1 MDRDEMAAGGIVLAA
16 DDRLEPFNSNLLYF
30 ALVHLTDPDSIITKM
45 NGMPTLNDLLT
56 AESRTKPHY
65 SLPSLLSNASSSRPF
80 SPVESSV
87 SQHEVSDIFSTADM
101 SCMDIQDIL
110 GSQTDDARALFGA
123 DPFVLS
129 TSLSL
134 AIPTFNALGGLA
146 ASDSIPSKA
155 AVLESSTASINS
167 QTGAPASTVF
177 GFGSFES
184 TFMTDEELVAA
195 QEKLSADEVKSK
207 EQALDELC
215 SRLLKFQLHSQP
227 DSMSKLHESINSD
240 NLASFYS
247 DITICYG
254 FIEFG
259 KGTLCISNQKMHWT
273 GTFPGVSTDT
283 IYLVFLLKDLGSVQT
298 KQAETDCHFL
308 NITITHDTFIQL
320 KCQDSL
326 KCQEMATCI
335 RAAIAVLQKNMA
347 KDATR
352 CNITYAAETE
362 DVDTDL
368 TLESQASLD
377 KLDHEYRLKLN
388 DAQARRDAAVLMAE
402 SQYTAECTQLQ
413 LNFQEKRLAIAILK
427 PSQSASTTNDMCT
440 SLITQ
445 QTYVGICQLCCD
457 DMITK
462 VLKPCL
468 HAVCAKCLD
477 RLRLTSALFKCPW
490 DRLDVAEVQTVSDT
504 Q

>member
-1 MDRDEMAAGGIVLAA
+1 MAAGGIVLAA

-215 SRLLKFQLHSQP
+215 SRLLKFQLHPQP

-283 IYLVFLLKDLGSVQT
+283 IYLVFLLKDLAKMSRYIINISQSFVTINAVLFQQKMHG
-298 KQAETDCHFL
+298 TDYLATLFL
-308 NITITHDTFIQL
+308 
-320 KCQDSL
+320 KDSL

-377 KLDHEYRLKLN
+377 KLDHEYRY
-388 DAQARRDAAVLMAE
+388 MA
-402 SQYTAECTQLQ
+402 L
-413 LNFQEKRLAIAILK
+413 L
-427 PSQSASTTNDMCT
+427 STCW
-440 SLITQ
+440 L
-445 QTYVGICQLCCD
+445 
-457 DMITK
+457 
-462 VLKPCL
+462 
-468 HAVCAKCLD
+468 
-477 RLRLTSALFKCPW
+477 
-490 DRLDVAEVQTVSDT
+490 
-504 Q
+504 

>member
-1 MDRDEMAAGGIVLAA
+1 MAAGGIVLAA

-215 SRLLKFQLHSQP
+215 SRLLKFQLHPQP

-254 FIEFG
+254 FVWLSMIEFG

-283 IYLVFLLKDLGSVQT
+283 IYLVFLLKDLAKMSRYIINISQSFVTINAVLFQQKMHG
-298 KQAETDCHFL
+298 TDYLATLFL
-308 NITITHDTFIQL
+308 
-320 KCQDSL
+320 KDSL

-427 PSQSASTTNDMCT
+427 PSQSASTTNDMGT

-462 VLKPCL
+462 G
-468 HAVCAKCLD
+468 
-477 RLRLTSALFKCPW
+477 SY
-490 DRLDVAEVQTVSDT
+490 VAIHICSDDLN
-504 Q
+504 